1 MDKEKIIQ
9 EIVEIPT
16 ETRVKAYLM
25 KVDEKFFH
33 VAEYSGYK
41 VGDKTSVW
49 KSDKKGK
56 RIEEAPLFTITTK
69 NWKKC
74 VEDFLSSIES
84 EEQKN
89 S

>member
-9 EIVEIPT
+9 EIVELPT

-25 KVDEKFFH
+25 EVNGSFFQI
-33 VAEYSGYK
+33 AEYSGYK

-49 KSDKKGK
+49 KADKKGK
-56 RIEEAPLFTITTK
+56 RTDDNPVFTITTK
-69 NWKKC
+69 NWKRC
-74 VEDFLSSIES
+74 VEQFLEKMGA
-84 EEQKN
+84 EEQ

>member
-1 MDKEKIIQ
+1 MDKGKIME
-9 EIVEIPT
+9 EIVELPS

-25 KVDEKFFH
+25 EVGGNFFH

-56 RIEEAPLFTITTK
+56 RTIENPVFTINSK

-74 VEDFLSSIES
+74 AEQFLEKLES
-84 EEQKN
+84 EEL